1 MTEIFSNTFLEVPYE
16 HKDIAKSN
24 RCFFN
29 MTAKQWSIS
38 PSNENYDTMVQL
50 FFFKIVYLKN
60 HNGPLSQFSSMG
72 PKKIGIAFFKK
83 CGEIPTKHY
92 KLIPVKISINYT

>member
-50 FFFKIVYLKN
+50 FKIVYLKN
-60 HNGPLSQFSSMG
+60 IFENR
-72 PKKIGIAFFKK
+72 
-83 CGEIPTKHY
+83 EIY
-92 KLIPVKISINYT
+92 KLNGAKWSQLHKSWYTYKSNIKLVEYFEDE